1 MNEVCWRVCCYGCF
15 LRVEVW
21 EGDEFEVGE
30 LFQEWLR
37 EMLFWMLV
45 VCSLVNLMIWWQVW
59 FVFDCLMVDYLS
71 LEVLFWVEFDDLYD
85 VFWFL
90 GLWCCW
96 VVIFIRFVVWWFEV
110 DF

>member
-1 MNEVCWRVCCYGCF
+1 M
-15 LRVEVW
+15 
-21 EGDEFEVGE
+21 
-30 LFQEWLR
+30 
-37 EMLFWMLV
+37 
-45 VCSLVNLMIWWQVW
+45 
-59 FVFDCLMVDYLS
+59 FDCLMVDYLS